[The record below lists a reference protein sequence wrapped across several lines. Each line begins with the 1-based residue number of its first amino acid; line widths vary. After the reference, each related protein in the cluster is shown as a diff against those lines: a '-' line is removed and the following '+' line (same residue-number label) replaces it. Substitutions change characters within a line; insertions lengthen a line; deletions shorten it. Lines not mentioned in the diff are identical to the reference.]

1 MSKLMSCC
9 IKRLI
14 EFSEPMCYHT
24 ISILDVA
31 MVDYANECMYSWS
44 TDGVCWNDW
53 QSYDSYNLICP
64 YLESDFFLRIV
75 IGRELSNI
83 KFDGVICT
91 CYNISIFSECQFDKD
106 LCSSNNLLNPYM
118 GLDCAMQMY
127 MQTSDSLICIFGTPI
142 YYFKVG
148 PVKSTADYTFK
159 EYVLHEV
166 QTVKQLKMIFPG
178 DSMPSSKPVM
188 NEFDFD
194 WENDWDVEISKK
206 HFANAFGDEVRPAE
220 RDFLYC
226 PLTQKMYYVNG
237 AWQERENGFMYQAA
251 TWKLAL
257 RKWEDDTALS
267 KGMFDIPI
275 DELVGI
281 KYDEIFHEPES
292 IEQERE
298 SGISQ
303 FEEPKHAG
311 NTLYNIYTGDAIR
324 KKIAKDNIEIIESP
338 VWHKS
343 VQIAYNFYKFFGTGV
358 AVTYQKKFCGDSG
371 TMILLANT
379 ENVSSF
385 NGEIAK
391 IGNIKLTSNIVEC
404 ACKGETQINSNIC
417 FADKS
422 IKLTEGNNIIV
433 LSWSRSSMTV
443 DLAVMPIVLP
453 YSNVPKYKIKPQMYQ
468 VQFNG
473 THETKIYD
481 MEYECK
487 TPQEITLYASPL
499 SIGYFKVFDTYMIK
513 EEYVKEA
520 LKYGTTSEHC
530 ILNDVARPFE
540 GSFGFE
546 VK

>member
-1 MSKLMSCC
+1 MSCC

-14 EFSEPMCYHT
+14 EFSEPMCYHR
-24 ISILDVA
+24 ISILDNA
-31 MVDYANECMYSWS
+31 MVDYANECQYSWS
-44 TDGVCWNDW
+44 TDGVCWNEW
-53 QSYDSYNLICP
+53 QTYDSYNLICP
-64 YLESDFFLRIV
+64 CLESDFFLRIV
-75 IGRELSNI
+75 IGRELSSI
-83 KFDGVICT
+83 LFDGLIYA

-106 LCSSNNLLNPYM
+106 LCASNNLLNPYM

-127 MQTSDSLICIFGTPI
+127 MQTSDSIICIFGTPI

-178 DSMPSSKPVM
+178 DSMPSSKPVL

-206 HFANAFGDEVRPAE
+206 HFANAFGDEARPAE

-237 AWQERENGFMYQAA
+237 AWQERENGFMYQAS

-281 KYDEIFHEPES
+281 KYDEIFHEPET

-298 SGISQ
+298 SGITQ

-324 KKIAKDNIEIIESP
+324 KKIAKDNIEIVESP

-343 VQIAYNFYKFFGTGV
+343 VQIAYNFYKFSGEDV

-371 TMILLANT
+371 TILLLVNT
-379 ENVSSF
+379 DNAISF
-385 NGEIAK
+385 KGEIAR
-391 IGNIKLTSNIVEC
+391 IGNLSIGANITECDCKGDEPRVKSNISF
-404 ACKGETQINSNIC
+404 T
-417 FADKS
+417 DKT
-422 IKLTEGNNIIV
+422 IELAEGNNIIV
-433 LSWSRSSMTV
+433 LAWSRDLMTV
-443 DLAVMPIVLP
+443 DLSVMPIKLP
-453 YSNVPKYKIKPQMYQ
+453 YDNIPPYKIKPQMYQ

-473 THETKIYD
+473 THEAKMYD
-481 MEYECK
+481 MEYVCN
-487 TPQEITLYASPL
+487 TPQEIMLYASPL
-499 SIGYFKVFDTYMIK
+499 AVGYFKVFDTYLTK
-513 EEYVKEA
+513 EEYIKEA
-520 LKYGTTSEHC
+520 LKYGTNSEHC
-530 ILNDVARPFE
+530 VLNDVARPFE